1 MFFPP
6 DNSIEL
12 QSDSHFKPVFYQITQ
27 RRSPTLFLHSQIR
40 FLDNVDLTRI
50 IESGANMNLVSLKRN
65 LIEGAAERIVPIA
78 IVENNIFVN
87 DLFISIINLSHRA
100 HSRKKWAR
108 HKPHLIDLHGQRAI
122 RTFS

>member
-1 MFFPP
+1 MRQMTPEVVERLWTCSFLRTTQL
-6 DNSIEL
+6 NSRAIPISSL
-12 QSDSHFKPVFYQITQ
+12 FFYQITQ

-40 FLDNVDLTRI
+40 FLDNVDLTRV

-87 DLFISIINLSHRA
+87 DLF
-100 HSRKKWAR
+100 
-108 HKPHLIDLHGQRAI
+108 
-122 RTFS
+122 